1 MICTRP
7 WRRIT
12 LHFSHIVLTL
22 GRTFMLALSL
32 PVPEHDATSGQVVG
46 GDFDLHAITRK
57 DPDAM
62 HAHLPGA
69 VGQDVMAVFQLDFEH
84 RVREWLD
91 HCPLE
96 RDALF
101 L

>member
-22 GRTFMLALSL
+22 GRTFMCALSL
-32 PVPEHDATSGQVVG
+32 PVTENDATPIEVVRSY
-46 GDFDLHAITRK
+46 FDLHAIARK

-69 VGQDVMAVFQLDFEH
+69 VGKHVMPVLKLYFEH
-84 RVREWLD
+84 RVR
-91 HCPLE
+91 
-96 RDALF
+96 
-101 L
+101 